1 MRPFRRPAR
10 EDVAMTYDLVIRGGT
25 VVDGS
30 GLPRYRGDV
39 AVAGGRIARIG
50 RIRERGREEI
60 DARDAV
66 VAPGFI
72 DGHTHMDAQVAWDP
86 LGTCS
91 CWHGVTTVVMGNCGF
106 TLAPCRPDERHLVLR
121 NLERAEDIP
130 AEAMRAGIEW
140 SWESYG
146 QYLDAVERWPKGI
159 NYAGYVGHSALR
171 TYAMGERA
179 FSEPATAGDLAAMK
193 RELADALGA
202 GAMGFTTSR
211 TRNHETADRKP
222 VASRIASWDEVRE
235 LVGVM
240 GDLGAGIFEIAGEDT
255 GRDPDRIR
263 DYLGRLR
270 ALAVE
275 TGVPVTWGMFS
286 MRAAPGFW
294 RPYFELLDDTAQAGG
309 RMFAQVH
316 SRALSVLLSFETRL
330 PFDRLPEWREV
341 RGLPLDE
348 QRAVLRSAE
357 LRSKLVAAAGD
368 AQYPRGFGAE
378 ARRPDFEWIFLM
390 EDPTGPHRSV
400 AELAR
405 ERGLDPVAAMLELA
419 IERDL
424 RAFFVQPLANEN
436 LDDVLEMMRHPRSV
450 VTFSDSGA
458 HVSQIMDSSL
468 QTHVLAY
475 WVRRRQ
481 ALGLEEAVRML
492 TLEPAAAWGLH
503 DRGLLRE
510 GLAADVIVFDPDR
523 VAPEMPEVVNDLPA
537 GARRLRQK
545 ATGFRAS
552 IVNGEVVLRD
562 GSHSGRFPGR
572 LLRGPLARG

>member
-1 MRPFRRPAR
+1 
-10 EDVAMTYDLVIRGGT
+10 MTYDLVIRGGT

-30 GLPRYRGDV
+30 GLPRYCSDV
-39 AVAGGRIARIG
+39 AVTGGRIARIG
-50 RIRERGREEI
+50 RVIRERGAEEI
-60 DARDAV
+60 DARGSV

-130 AEAMRAGIEW
+130 AEAMEAGIEW
-140 SWESYG
+140 TWETYA
-146 QYLDAVERWPKGI
+146 QYLDAVARWPKGI

-179 FSEPATAGDLAAMK
+179 FSEPATAADLAAMK
-193 RELADALGA
+193 RELADALAA

-211 TRNHETADRKP
+211 TRNHETTDRRP
-222 VASRIASWDEVRE
+222 VASRVATWDEVRE
-235 LVGVM
+235 LVGVL

-255 GRDPDRIR
+255 GRDPDRAR
-263 DYLGRLR
+263 DYLARLR
-270 ALAVE
+270 DLAVE

-286 MRAAPGFW
+286 MRAAPDLW
-294 RPYFELLDDTAQAGG
+294 RPYFDLLEETARAGG

-330 PFDRLPEWREV
+330 PFDRLPEWRDL
-341 RGLPLDE
+341 RRRPLTE
-348 QRAVLRSAE
+348 QRAALRDPEA
-357 LRSKLVAAAGD
+357 RKKLVAAAGAAD
-368 AQYPRGFGAE
+368 YSRGVGAE
-378 ARRPDFEWIFLM
+378 TRRPEYEWIFLM
-390 EDPTGPHRSV
+390 EDPTGTHRSV

-405 ERGLDPVAAMLELA
+405 ERGLDPVAAMIDLA
-419 IERDL
+419 LERDL
-424 RAFFVQPLANEN
+424 RCFFVQPLANEN
-436 LDDVLEMMRHPRSV
+436 LDHVLEMMRHPRSV

-481 ALGLEEAVRML
+481 ALTLEEGVRML
-492 TLEPAAAWGLH
+492 TLEPASAWGLH

-510 GLAADVIVFDPDR
+510 GMAADIVVFDPDR
-523 VAPEMPEVVNDLPA
+523 VAAEMPEVVRDLPA

-545 ATGFRAS
+545 ATGFHAS
-552 IVNGEVVLRD
+552 IVNGQVVLCD
-562 GSHSGRFPGR
+562 GEPTGVFPGQ
-572 LLRGPLARG
+572 LLRGPLARR

>member
-1 MRPFRRPAR
+1 
-10 EDVAMTYDLVIRGGT
+10 MTYDLVIRGGT

-30 GLPRYRGDV
+30 GLPGYRADV
-39 AVAGGRIARIG
+39 GVVGGRITRIG
-50 RIRERGREEI
+50 RIHERAHEVVE
-60 DARDAV
+60 ARDCV

-106 TLAPCRPDERHLVLR
+106 TLAPCRADEKHLVVR

-130 AEAMRAGIEW
+130 AEAMQAGIEW
-140 SWESYG
+140 TWETYAE
-146 QYLDAVERWPKGI
+146 YLDAVERWPKGI

-179 FSEPATAGDLAAMK
+179 FSEPATADDLAVMK
-193 RELADALGA
+193 RELTAALAA

-211 TRNHETADRKP
+211 TRNHETGDRRP
-222 VASRIASWDEVRE
+222 VASRVAAWDEVRA
-235 LVGVM
+235 LVQVM

-255 GRDPDRIR
+255 ARDADRAR
-263 DYLGRLR
+263 DYLTRLR
-270 ALAVE
+270 ELAVQ

-286 MRAAPGFW
+286 SRGAPDLW
-294 RPYFELLDDTAQAGG
+294 RPYFDLLDETARAGG

-330 PFDRLPEWREV
+330 PFDRLPEWREIRRRPLEEQCVALRDPGV
-341 RGLPLDE
+341 R
-348 QRAVLRSAE
+348 RT
-357 LRSKLVAAAGD
+357 LVAAAN
-368 AQYPRGFGAE
+368 AAEYARPVGAE
-378 ARRPDFEWIFLM
+378 TRRPDYDWLFLM
-390 EDPTGPHRSV
+390 DDPTGPHRSV
-400 AELAR
+400 ADLAR
-405 ERGLDPVAAMLELA
+405 QRGLDPVEAIIELA
-419 IERDL
+419 MERNL
-424 RAFFVQPLANEN
+424 RCFFVQPLANEN
-436 LDDVLEMMRHPRSV
+436 LDHVLEMMRHPRSV

-475 WVRRRQ
+475 WVRRRG
-481 ALGLEEAVRML
+481 ALTLEEGVRML
-492 TLEPAAAWGLH
+492 TLEPASAWGLH

-510 GLAADVIVFDPDR
+510 GMAADIVVFDPER
-523 VAPEMPEVVNDLPA
+523 VAPLMPEVVHDLPA
-537 GARRLRQK
+537 GARRLSQK
-545 ATGFRAS
+545 ATGFGAS

-562 GSHSGRFPGR
+562 GEPTGARPGR
-572 LLRGPLARG
+572 LLRGPLAGAGSSR

>member
-1 MRPFRRPAR
+1 
-10 EDVAMTYDLVIRGGT
+10 MTYDLVIRGGT

-39 AVAGGRIARIG
+39 GVAEGRIARIG
-50 RIRERGREEI
+50 RTIRERGREEI
-60 DARDAV
+60 DARDLV

-91 CWHGVTTVVMGNCGF
+91 CWHGVTSVVMGNCGF
-106 TLAPCRPDERHLVLR
+106 TLAPCKPDERHLVVR

-130 AEAMRAGIEW
+130 AEAMKAGIDW
-140 SWESYG
+140 TWETYA
-146 QYLDAVERWPKGI
+146 QYLDAVARWPKGI

-179 FSEPATAGDLAAMK
+179 FSEPASAADMAAMK
-193 RELADALGA
+193 RELSDALAA

-211 TRNHETADRKP
+211 TRNHETSDRQP
-222 VASRIASWDEVRE
+222 VASRVATWEEVRE

-240 GDLGAGIFEIAGEDT
+240 GDLGGGIFEIAGEDT
-255 GRDPDRIR
+255 GRDPDRLN

-270 ALAVE
+270 DLAVE

-286 MRAAPGFW
+286 MRAAPDFW
-294 RPYFELLDDTAQAGG
+294 RPYFELLDETARAGG

-330 PFDRLPEWREV
+330 PFDRLPEWREL
-341 RGLPLDE
+341 RRRPLEE
-348 QRAVLRSAE
+348 QRVALRDPQVRA
-357 LRSKLVAAAGD
+357 KLVKAANEAE
-368 AQYPRGFGAE
+368 YTRGVGADS
-378 ARRPDFEWIFLM
+378 RRPEYEWIFLM
-390 EDPTGPHRSV
+390 ADPTGPHRSV

-405 ERGLDPVAAMLELA
+405 ERGQDPVGAMIDLA
-419 IERDL
+419 VERDL
-424 RAFFVQPLANEN
+424 RCFFVQPLANEN
-436 LDDVLEMMRHPRSV
+436 LDHVLEMMRHPRSV

-481 ALGLEEAVRML
+481 ALTLEEGVRML
-492 TLEPAAAWGLH
+492 TLEPATAWGLH

-510 GLAADVIVFDPDR
+510 GLAADLVVFDPDR
-523 VAPEMPEVVNDLPA
+523 VAADMPEVVNDLPA

-552 IVNGEVVLRD
+552 VVNGQVVLRD
-562 GSHSGRFPGR
+562 GEHTGAFPGR
-572 LLRGPLARG
+572 VLRGPLARR

>member
-30 GLPRYRGDV
+30 DLPRYRGDV

-330 PFDRLPEWREV
+330 PFDRL
-341 RGLPLDE
+341 
-348 QRAVLRSAE
+348 S
-357 LRSKLVAAAGD
+357 
-368 AQYPRGFGAE
+368 
-378 ARRPDFEWIFLM
+378 
-390 EDPTGPHRSV
+390 
-400 AELAR
+400 
-405 ERGLDPVAAMLELA
+405 
-419 IERDL
+419 
-424 RAFFVQPLANEN
+424 
-436 LDDVLEMMRHPRSV
+436 
-450 VTFSDSGA
+450 
-458 HVSQIMDSSL
+458 
-468 QTHVLAY
+468 
-475 WVRRRQ
+475 
-481 ALGLEEAVRML
+481 
-492 TLEPAAAWGLH
+492 
-503 DRGLLRE
+503 
-510 GLAADVIVFDPDR
+510 
-523 VAPEMPEVVNDLPA
+523 A
-537 GARRLRQK
+537 GAKCGACPSTSSGRCCGARSSGRSSWRRL
-545 ATGFRAS
+545 ATRSTRA
-552 IVNGEVVLRD
+552 
-562 GSHSGRFPGR
+562 GSAPRPGAPTSSGSSSWRIPPGPIAR
-572 LLRGPLARG
+572 WRSWRGSAASTRWRPCSSWRSSGTSARSSRSPSPTRTSTTCSR

>member
-1 MRPFRRPAR
+1 MRC
-10 EDVAMTYDLVIRGGT
+10 DLVIRGGT

-30 GLPRYRGDV
+30 GLPRYGADV
-39 AVAGGRIARIG
+39 AVTDRRIARIG
-50 RIRERGREEI
+50 RGIRESGAEEI
-60 DARDAV
+60 DARGLV

-130 AEAMRAGIEW
+130 AEAMEAGIEW
-140 SWESYG
+140 TWETYA
-146 QYLDAVERWPKGI
+146 QYLDAVARWPKGI

-179 FSEPATAGDLAAMK
+179 FSEPATGADLAAMK
-193 RELADALGA
+193 QELADALAA

-211 TRNHETADRKP
+211 TRNHETADRRP
-222 VASRIASWDEVRE
+222 VASRVATWDEVRE
-235 LVGVM
+235 LVGVL
-240 GDLGAGIFEIAGEDT
+240 GDLGGGIFEIAGEDT
-255 GRDPDRIR
+255 GRDPDRAR

-270 ALAVE
+270 DLAVD

-286 MRAAPGFW
+286 MRAAPDLW
-294 RPYFELLDDTAQAGG
+294 RPYFDLLEETARAGG

-330 PFDRLPEWREV
+330 PFDRLPEWREL
-341 RGLPLDE
+341 RMRPLDE
-348 QRAVLRSAE
+348 QRVALRDPE
-357 LRSKLVAAAGD
+357 VRRKLVAAAGAAD
-368 AQYPRGFGAE
+368 FTRGVGAE
-378 ARRPDFEWIFLM
+378 TRRPEYEWIFLM

-405 ERGLDPVAAMLELA
+405 QRGLDPVAAMIELA
-419 IERDL
+419 LERDL
-424 RAFFVQPLANEN
+424 RCFFVQPLANEN
-436 LDDVLEMMRHPRSV
+436 LDHVLEMMRHPRSV

-481 ALGLEEAVRML
+481 ALTLEEGVRML
-492 TLEPAAAWGLH
+492 TLEPATAWGLH

-510 GLAADVIVFDPDR
+510 GMAADIIVFDPDR
-523 VAPEMPEVVNDLPA
+523 VAPEMPEVVRDLPA

-545 ATGFRAS
+545 ATGFHAS
-552 IVNGEVVLRD
+552 IVNGEIVLQD
-562 GSHSGRFPGR
+562 GKHTGAFPGH

>member
-1 MRPFRRPAR
+1 
-10 EDVAMTYDLVIRGGT
+10 MTYDLVIRGGT
-25 VVDGS
+25 VIDGS
-30 GLPRYRGDV
+30 GLARYRADV
-39 AVAGGRIARIG
+39 GVAAGRIARVG
-50 RIRERGREEI
+50 AIRERGREEI
-60 DARDAV
+60 DARHQV

-91 CWHGVTTVVMGNCGF
+91 CWHGVTSVVMGNCGF

-130 AEAMRAGIEW
+130 AEAMQAGIEW
-140 SWESYG
+140 SWESYR
-146 QYLDAVERWPKGI
+146 QYLEAVARWPKGI

-179 FSEPATAGDLAAMK
+179 FSEPATAQDLAVMK
-193 RELADALGA
+193 GELADALAA

-211 TRNHETADRKP
+211 TRNHETADRRP
-222 VASRIASWDEVRE
+222 VASRVAPWDEVQA

-240 GDLGAGIFEIAGEDT
+240 GDLGGGIFEIAGEDT
-255 GRDPDRIR
+255 GRDPDHRG

-270 ALAVE
+270 DLALE
-275 TGVPVTWGMFS
+275 TGVPITWGMFS
-286 MRAAPGFW
+286 SRLAPDSW
-294 RPYFELLDDTAQAGG
+294 RPYFELLEETARAGG

-316 SRALSVLLSFETRL
+316 SRALSVLFSFETRL
-330 PFDRLPEWREV
+330 PFDRLPEWREL
-341 RGLPLDE
+341 RRRPLDE
-348 QRAVLRSAE
+348 QRAALRDPD
-357 LRSKLVAAAGD
+357 LRRRLVAAAQAAEYGR
-368 AQYPRGFGAE
+368 AVGAE
-378 ARRPDFEWIFLM
+378 GRRPDYDWIFLM

-405 ERGLDPVAAMLELA
+405 ARGLDPVEAMIDHAAA
-419 IERDL
+419 RDL
-424 RAFFVQPLANEN
+424 RCFFIQPLFNEN

-475 WVRRRQ
+475 WVRQRG
-481 ALGLEEAVRML
+481 ALSLEEGVRML

-510 GLAADVIVFDPDR
+510 GLAADIIVFDPDR
-523 VAPEMPEVVNDLPA
+523 VAPLMPEVVNDLPA

-545 ATGFRAS
+545 AAGFAAS
-552 IVNGEVVLRD
+552 IVNGQVVLRD
-562 GSHSGRFPGR
+562 GEPTGAFPG
-572 LLRGPLARG
+572 LVLRGPLARR

>member
-1 MRPFRRPAR
+1 MIH
-10 EDVAMTYDLVIRGGT
+10 DLVIRNGT

-30 GLPRYRGDV
+30 GLPRYRADV
-39 AVAGGRIARIG
+39 AVTDGRIARIG
-50 RIRERGREEI
+50 RVIRDSGREEI

-91 CWHGVTTVVMGNCGF
+91 CWHGVTSVVMGNCGF
-106 TLAPCRPDERHLVLR
+106 TLAPCRPHERHLVLR

-130 AEAMRAGIEW
+130 AEAMEAGIEW
-140 SWESYG
+140 TWETYA
-146 QYLDAVERWPKGI
+146 QYLEAVARWPKGI

-179 FSEPATAGDLAAMK
+179 FSEPATPADLAAMK
-193 RELADALGA
+193 QELADALAA
-202 GAMGFTTSR
+202 GAMGLTTSR
-211 TRNHETADRKP
+211 TRNHETTDRRP
-222 VASRIASWDEVRE
+222 VASRVATWDEVRE
-235 LVGVM
+235 LVGVL

-255 GRDPDRIR
+255 GRDPDRAR
-263 DYLGRLR
+263 DYHVRLR
-270 ALAVE
+270 DLAVG

-286 MRAAPGFW
+286 SRAAPDLW
-294 RPYFELLDDTAQAGG
+294 RPYFDLLEETATAGG

-330 PFDRLPEWREV
+330 PFDRLPEWREL
-341 RGLPLDE
+341 RQRPLDE
-348 QRAVLRSAE
+348 QRLALRDPE
-357 LRSKLVAAAGD
+357 VRRKLVAAA
-368 AQYPRGFGAE
+368 AAAEYSRGVGADS
-378 ARRPDFEWIFLM
+378 RRPEYEWIFLM

-405 ERGLDPVAAMLELA
+405 ERGLDPVATMIDLA
-419 IERDL
+419 VERDL
-424 RAFFVQPLANEN
+424 RCFFVQPLANEN
-436 LDDVLEMMRHPRSV
+436 LDHVLEMMRHRRSV

-475 WVRRRQ
+475 WVRRRR
-481 ALGLEEAVRML
+481 ALTLEEGVRML
-492 TLEPAAAWGLH
+492 ALEPASAWGLH

-510 GLAADVIVFDPDR
+510 GMAADIVVFDPDR
-523 VAPEMPEVVNDLPA
+523 VAPEMPEVVHDLPA

-545 ATGFRAS
+545 AAGFRAS
-552 IVNGEVVLRD
+552 IVNGQPVLRD
-562 GSHSGRFPGR
+562 GKPTGAFPGR
-572 LLRGPLARG
+572 LLRGPLARA